1 MSFSRK
7 LKLKNSPQGAP
18 LAVLAVLTLGMGA
31 SAGAP
36 SAMSKPRPSTNSPG
50 TCHVVDSNFDGWK
63 AETVSN
69 NWVTLTFVPQL
80 GGRLMQVTFAGHP
93 FLFVNP
99 KFQGKYFPPVDN
111 GASGQWTNY
120 GGDKIW
126 PMPEGSQDA
135 QHWPGPISDVLDDG
149 AYSFKTLSQGST
161 CKVLLEGPAD
171 PRTGLQYSREI
182 SIAGDSPEIH
192 FHAMMKD
199 VSKQPIDWSM
209 QSVTQYD
216 TASSQTPGDY
226 NHDFWAFT
234 PASAHSK
241 YLDGFHV
248 RAGLADDPSFAVKD
262 GLFTLHWLDLQNEV
276 WVDSPGDWVAVMDRA
291 TKFAMIEKFKFH
303 AGADYPGKASVIFY
317 KNGPSVGL
325 DAKGMPVVR
334 NNPGDTPYY
343 MEAELN
349 SPMARLRPGETYAMD
364 TQWFPTR
371 ASDAFTGV
379 TAAGAFAQ
387 PLAASESA
395 KELTITGGFGVLWPG
410 KIVAHL
416 YDAKG
421 AKLKSL
427 EVESVDPE
435 NFVTLRQTIQAPAA
449 VSRVSLR
456 LVDAR
461 GIDRGS
467 LGEATVSRMKG
478 SS

>member
-1 MSFSRK
+1 MSHGRRVR
-7 LKLKNSPQGAP
+7 LRYAGHGARLAALGILT
-18 LAVLAVLTLGMGA
+18 LAVAAPA
-31 SAGAP
+31 SAQ
-36 SAMSKPRPSTNSPG
+36 SAAHNLPASENPPK
-50 TCHVVDSNFDGWK
+50 TCHIADGNFDGWSAK
-63 AETVSN
+63 TVSN
-69 NWVTLTFVPQL
+69 DWITLTFVPQL

-149 AYSFKTLSQGST
+149 EYSFKSVSQGAT

-182 SIAGDSPEIH
+182 TLAGDSPEIH
-192 FHAMMKD
+192 FHAMMKNA
-199 VSKQPIDWSM
+199 SKQPIEWSM

-216 TASSQTPGDY
+216 TASAQSPGDY
-226 NHDFWAFT
+226 NHEFWAIT
-234 PASAHSK
+234 PASPHSS

-248 RAGLADDPSFAVKD
+248 RAGLADDPSFAVKN
-262 GLFTLHWLDLQNEV
+262 GMFTLHWLYLQNEV

-303 AGADYPGKASVIFY
+303 AGADYPGNASVIFY

-325 DAKGMPVVR
+325 DAKGVPVIH
-334 NNPGDTPYY
+334 NNAGDTPYY

-349 SPMARLRPGETYAMD
+349 SPMVRLRPGETYSMD
-364 TQWFPTR
+364 TQWYPTR
-371 ASDAFTGV
+371 AGDAFITV
-379 TAAGAFAQ
+379 TPAGAIAQ
-387 PLAASESA
+387 PLAATESE
-395 KELTITGGFGVLWPG
+395 KELAISGSFGVLWPG
-410 KIVAHL
+410 KIVSHF
-416 YDAKG
+416 YGAKG
-421 AKLKSL
+421 AKMKSMVLK
-427 EVESVDPE
+427 SVDPAS
-435 NFVTLRQTIQAPAA
+435 FVTLNLAIPAPAA
-449 VSRVSLR
+449 VSRISLR
-456 LVDAR
+456 LVDEQ

-467 LGEATVSRMKG
+467 LGEANVSHAKG

>member
-1 MSFSRK
+1 MSHSRK
-7 LKLKNSPQGAP
+7 LRWLISPHGAH
-18 LAVLAVLTLGMGA
+18 LAVFAILTLGVGA
-31 SAGAP
+31 AAQAQSAASKLPP
-36 SAMSKPRPSTNSPG
+36 SANSKR
-50 TCHVVDSNFDGWK
+50 TCHIADANFDGWK

-69 NWVTLTFVPQL
+69 DWVTLTFVPQL

-126 PMPEGSQDA
+126 PMPEGTQDA

-149 AYSFKTLSQGST
+149 EYGFKVLSQGAKCT
-161 CKVLLEGPAD
+161 VRLEGPAD

-182 SIAGDSPEIH
+182 TLTGDSPEIH
-192 FHAMMKD
+192 FRAMMKNT
-199 VSKQPIDWSM
+199 SNQPIEWSM
-209 QSVTQYD
+209 QSVSQYD
-216 TASSQTPGDY
+216 TSSSQSPGDY

-234 PASAHSK
+234 RAHRPSA

-248 RAGLADDPSFAVKD
+248 RAGLADDPSFSVKD
-262 GLFTLHWLDLQNEV
+262 GMFTLHWLYLQNEV
-276 WVDSPGDWVAVMDRA
+276 WVDSPGDWVAVTDRA

-325 DAKGMPVVR
+325 DAKGMPVIH
-334 NNPGDTPYY
+334 NNSGDTPYY

-349 SPMARLRPGETYAMD
+349 SPMARLRPGQTYAMD
-364 TQWFPTR
+364 TQWYPTR
-371 ASDAFTGV
+371 TGDAFTTVTSAGLIAQPV
-379 TAAGAFAQ
+379 TAA
-387 PLAASESA
+387 ESA
-395 KELTITGGFGVLWPG
+395 KELTISGSFGVLWPG
-410 KIVAHL
+410 KIVAHF

-421 AKLKSL
+421 AKLKSIA
-427 EVESVDPE
+427 VETVDPA
-435 NFVTLRQTIQAPAA
+435 NFVTLNKTLNAPAA
-449 VSRVSLR
+449 VSRISLR
-456 LVDAR
+456 LVDEQ

-467 LGEATVSRMKG
+467 LGEAEVSHAKG